1 MSTEELTTKTMTVK
15 MLRDALAGLPDDMP
29 VVILQRDAEGSGYY
43 PLACADADNNSYASE
58 NGRSGDVS
66 ITALTDEARSR
77 GYTEEDIISGVPCVV
92 LCPVN

>member
-29 VVILQRDAEGSGYY
+29 VILQRDAEGSGYS

-58 NGRSGDVS
+58 NGWSGDVS
-66 ITALTDEARSR
+66 ITTLTDEARSR
-77 GYTEEDIISGVPCVV
+77 GYTEEDVISGVPCVV